1 MNAGEDIVFAEIAK
15 PVHEV
20 MDILFPGQVHRH
32 IFQQI
37 LHVRRIRFLIIIYA
51 QVAGQV
57 MVMIHGRFQEGVDML
72 LFQAVIG
79 NGIRLA
85 DCFNVWNHH
94 AAVCP
99 QVPVPYTHI
108 FFVVQVLELSHFRSD
123 PFPAPLK
130 GIGNPIAL
138 FFKYI
143 HPVTGKELPYF
154 PKHPV
159 HRCFI
164 VRSRHEHAGEA
175 ENLVLCGLVH
185 RLVLRFPAAAQQ
197 HEDTAAPPGPRRY
210 DVAYSLSKL
219 RYVFFSVKGM
229 LFIGCFIGLLAP
241 AVVFLVQKGSQM
253 AAQLLIFLKTQGFAI
268 GIVMVA
274 ADDL

>member
-1 MNAGEDIVFAEIAK
+1 M
-15 PVHEV
+15 
-20 MDILFPGQVHRH
+20 
-32 IFQQI
+32 
-37 LHVRRIRFLIIIYA
+37 
-51 QVAGQV
+51 
-57 MVMIHGRFQEGVDML
+57 
-72 LFQAVIG
+72 
-79 NGIRLA
+79 
-85 DCFNVWNHH
+85 
-94 AAVCP
+94 
-99 QVPVPYTHI
+99 
-108 FFVVQVLELSHFRSD
+108 
-123 PFPAPLK
+123 
-130 GIGNPIAL
+130 
-138 FFKYI
+138 
-143 HPVTGKELPYF
+143 PYF

-241 AVVFLVQKGSQM
+241 AVVFLVQKGGQM
-253 AAQLLIFLKTQGFAI
+253 AAQLFIPREPQGFAI
-268 GIVMVA
+268 SLIVVA
-274 ADDL
+274 ADDFRYTSILSQRCVQQGIGKRQGIEEGFPVQPAVHLIPVSVVTIPHHTHSLP